1 MFLNDCPFDKKVIH
15 HTPTVIACACIYL
28 GKKANVLYHNRNN
41 IPNDKITS
49 KNIPDKWWLRLGVT
63 DEILFKS
70 SSWIAD
76 ISFCRIQ
83 IRR

>member
-1 MFLNDCPFDKKVIH
+1 MKMIKYYYVSRIAHKNFLFVLF
-15 HTPTVIACACIYL
+15 ACIYL

-49 KNIPDKWWLRLGVT
+49 RNIPDKWWLRLGVT